1 MGILTTGHRD
11 QTRLHEEGERNK
23 LSSFP
28 SLKTGTGR
36 SITVPETNEKVII
49 RCENISKKFKTK
61 AVLEDISFD
70 VYRGEFLSL
79 LGPSG
84 CGKTT
89 ILRMLIGIEKPTS
102 GRILKNG
109 EDITNTPPKDR
120 NIGIVFQNY
129 SLFPNMD
136 VYHNISYA
144 LQSRKMEKDDI
155 GKKVKDII
163 ATVGLE
169 EHIYKKPRQLSGGQ
183 QQRVAIARTLVL
195 NPDIILFDEPM
206 SALDAEI
213 KVVLRQQLKDIQKQ
227 LRITMI
233 YVTHDQ
239 EEAFALSDRIMVLN
253 DLRIAQLDTPYNLYH
268 QPADLFVKRFVVDH
282 LDLKVRS
289 IEDSI
294 KEVRA

>member
-1 MGILTTGHRD
+1 MENHD
-11 QTRLHEEGERNK
+11 H
-23 LSSFP
+23 
-28 SLKTGTGR
+28 
-36 SITVPETNEKVII
+36 VII
-49 RCENISKKFKTK
+49 CCKNINKKFKSKT
-61 AVLEDISFD
+61 VLEDISFT
-70 VYRGEFLSL
+70 VNRGEFLSL

-89 ILRMLIGIEKPTS
+89 ILRMLIGIEKPSS
-102 GRILKNG
+102 GKILKDG
-109 EDITNTPPKDR
+109 VDITNTPPKDR

-144 LQSRKMEKDDI
+144 LQSRKMSKDEIDEK
-155 GKKVKDII
+155 VREII
-163 ATVGLE
+163 DTVGLE
-169 EHIYKKPRQLSGGQ
+169 EHIYKKPKQLSGGQ

-213 KVVLRQQLKDIQKQ
+213 KVVLRQQLKEIQKK
-227 LRITMI
+227 LKITMV

-268 QPADLFVKRFVVDH
+268 NPADPFVKRFIVDH
-282 LDLKVRS
+282 LDLKVKS

-294 KEVRA
+294 AEGKKA

>member
-1 MGILTTGHRD
+1 MAEDIL
-11 QTRLHEEGERNK
+11 
-23 LSSFP
+23 
-28 SLKTGTGR
+28 
-36 SITVPETNEKVII
+36 VID
-49 RCENISKKFKTK
+49 NINKKFKSK
-61 AVLEDISFD
+61 SVLEDVSFS
-70 VYRGEFLSL
+70 VKKGEFLSL

-89 ILRMLIGIEKPTS
+89 ILRLLIGIDHPTS
-102 GRILKNG
+102 GHIYKNG
-109 EDITNTPPKDR
+109 VDITNTSPKDR

-144 LQSRKMEKDDI
+144 LEERKLPKTEIDR
-155 GKKVKDII
+155 KVKEMIEI
-163 ATVGLE
+163 VGLD

-213 KVVLRQQLKDIQKQ
+213 KVLLRGQLKEIQRK
-227 LRITMI
+227 LGVTMV

-239 EEAFALSDRIMVLN
+239 EEAFAMSDRIMVLN
-253 DLRIAQLDTPYNLYH
+253 DSRIAQLSTPYELYH
-268 QPADLFVKRFVVDH
+268 NPANDFVKRFIVNH
-282 LDLKVRS
+282 LDMKVKS

-294 KEVRA
+294 R

>member
-1 MGILTTGHRD
+1 M
-11 QTRLHEEGERNK
+11 
-23 LSSFP
+23 
-28 SLKTGTGR
+28 
-36 SITVPETNEKVII
+36 EKEVATMEDAQII
-49 RCENISKKFKTK
+49 RCENINKKFKSRT
-61 AVLEDISFD
+61 VLEDISFE
-70 VYRGEFLSL
+70 VNRGEFLSL

-89 ILRMLIGIEKPTS
+89 ILRMLIGIEKPSS
-102 GRILKNG
+102 GKIIKDG
-109 EDITNTPPKDR
+109 VDITNAAPKDR

-144 LQSRKMEKDDI
+144 LQAKHLGKDEID
-155 GKKVKDII
+155 KKVREII
-163 ATVGLE
+163 ETVGLE
-169 EHIYKKPRQLSGGQ
+169 EHIYKKPKQLSGGQ

-213 KVVLRQQLKDIQKQ
+213 KVVLRQQLKEIQKK
-227 LRITMI
+227 LKITMI

-268 QPADLFVKRFVVDH
+268 HPADPFVKRFIVDH
-282 LDLKVRS
+282 LDLKVKS
-289 IEDSI
+289 IEESI
-294 KEVRA
+294 APVTSGNNDTHKKGRA

>member
-1 MGILTTGHRD
+1 MEVLTM
-11 QTRLHEEGERNK
+11 
-23 LSSFP
+23 SS
-28 SLKTGTGR
+28 
-36 SITVPETNEKVII
+36 EII
-49 RCENISKKFKTK
+49 SCENISKKFKSKT
-61 AVLEDISFD
+61 VLEDISFS
-70 VYRGEFLSL
+70 VKKGEFLSL

-102 GRILKNG
+102 GKILKNRL
-109 EDITNTPPKDR
+109 DITDVPPRDR

-144 LQSRKMEKDDI
+144 LTARKMGKDEIDR
-155 GKKVKDII
+155 KVREMIE
-163 ATVGLE
+163 TVGLD
-169 EHIYKKPRQLSGGQ
+169 EHIYKKPKQLSGGQ

-213 KVVLRQQLKDIQKQ
+213 KVVLRQQLKDIQRKFG
-227 LRITMI
+227 ITMI

-253 DLRIAQLDTPYNLYH
+253 DLRIAQLDTPYNIYNN
-268 QPADLFVKRFVVDH
+268 PADAFVRRFVVDH
-282 LDLKVRS
+282 LDQKVRS
-289 IEDSI
+289 IEESI
-294 KEVRA
+294 HK

>member
-1 MGILTTGHRD
+1 M
-11 QTRLHEEGERNK
+11 EN
-23 LSSFP
+23 
-28 SLKTGTGR
+28 
-36 SITVPETNEKVII
+36 VII
-49 RCENISKKFKTK
+49 SCENINKKFKSKT
-61 AVLEDISFD
+61 VLEDVSFEIM
-70 VYRGEFLSL
+70 RGEFLSL

-89 ILRMLIGIEKPTS
+89 ILRMLIGIEKPSS
-102 GRILKNG
+102 GKILKDG
-109 EDITNTPPKDR
+109 ADITNAAPKDR

-144 LQSRKMEKDDI
+144 LQSRKMKKEEID
-155 GKKVKDII
+155 KKVREII
-163 ATVGLE
+163 ETVGLE
-169 EHIYKKPRQLSGGQ
+169 EHIYKKPKQLSGGQ

-213 KVVLRQQLKDIQKQ
+213 KVVLRQQLKEIQQKMK
-227 LRITMI
+227 ITMV

-253 DLRIAQLDTPYNLYH
+253 DLRIVQLDTPYNLYH
-268 QPADLFVKRFVVDH
+268 HPTDPFVKRFVVDH
-282 LDLKVRS
+282 LDMKVKS

-294 KEVRA
+294 EGKDA

>member
-1 MGILTTGHRD
+1 MA
-11 QTRLHEEGERNK
+11 E
-23 LSSFP
+23 P
-28 SLKTGTGR
+28 
-36 SITVPETNEKVII
+36 II
-49 RCENISKKFKTK
+49 SAVNLSKKFKGK
-61 AVLEDISFD
+61 SVLEDISFD
-70 VYRGEFLSL
+70 VMQGEFLSL

-89 ILRMLIGIEKPTS
+89 ILRMLIGIEPPTS
-102 GRILKNG
+102 GQIRKNG
-109 EDITNTPPKDR
+109 KDITHTPPKDR

-144 LQSRKMEKDDI
+144 LQARKTGRDETDR
-155 GKKVKDII
+155 KVKEIV
-163 ATVGLE
+163 AMVGLE
-169 EHIYKKPRQLSGGQ
+169 EHVFKKPRQLSGGQ

-213 KVVLRQQLKDIQKQ
+213 KLALRSQLKEIQKQ
-227 LRITMI
+227 LGITMI

-253 DLRIAQLDTPYNLYH
+253 DMRIAQLDTPKQIYH
-268 QPADLFVKRFVVDH
+268 HPADDFVRRFVVDH
-282 LDLKVRS
+282 LDLKVKS

-294 KEVRA
+294 R

>member
-1 MGILTTGHRD
+1 MGA
-11 QTRLHEEGERNK
+11 E
-23 LSSFP
+23 P
-28 SLKTGTGR
+28 
-36 SITVPETNEKVII
+36 II
-49 RCENISKKFKTK
+49 QAQGISKKFKAKT
-61 AVLEDISFD
+61 VLEDVSFD
-70 VYRGEFLSL
+70 VARGEFLSL

-102 GRILKNG
+102 GKILKDG
-109 EDITNTPPKDR
+109 IDITDAPPKDR

-144 LQSRKMEKDDI
+144 LQSRKA
-155 GKKVKDII
+155 GKAETDRKVREMIE
-163 ATVGLE
+163 TVGLE
-169 EHIYKKPRQLSGGQ
+169 EHIYKKPKQLSGGQ

-213 KVVLRQQLKDIQKQ
+213 KVALRTQLKEIQKR
-227 LRITMI
+227 LKITMI

-253 DLRIAQLDTPYNLYH
+253 DLHITQLDTPRQIYH
-268 QPADLFVKRFVVDH
+268 QPADAFVKRFVVDH
-282 LDLKVRS
+282 LDRKVKS

-294 KEVRA
+294 Q

>member
-1 MGILTTGHRD
+1 MD
-11 QTRLHEEGERNK
+11 SKE
-23 LSSFP
+23 P
-28 SLKTGTGR
+28 
-36 SITVPETNEKVII
+36 VII
-49 RCENISKKFKTK
+49 RCENINKKFKSK
-61 AVLEDISFD
+61 PVLEDISFT
-70 VYRGEFLSL
+70 VNRGEFLSL

-102 GRILKNG
+102 GRIIKDG
-109 EDITNTPPKDR
+109 RDITDIAPKDR

-144 LQSRKMEKDDI
+144 LQAKRMPKDEID
-155 GKKVKDII
+155 KKVKDII
-163 ATVGLE
+163 ETVGLE
-169 EHIYKKPRQLSGGQ
+169 EHIYKKPKQLSGGQ

-195 NPDIILFDEPM
+195 NPDVILFDEPM

-213 KVVLRQQLKDIQKQ
+213 KVVLRQQLKDIQKK

-268 QPADLFVKRFVVDH
+268 NPSDPFVKRFIVDH
-282 LDLKVRS
+282 LDMKVRS

-294 KEVRA
+294 SEDKRA

>member
-1 MGILTTGHRD
+1 MGA
-11 QTRLHEEGERNK
+11 E
-23 LSSFP
+23 P
-28 SLKTGTGR
+28 
-36 SITVPETNEKVII
+36 II
-49 RCENISKKFKTK
+49 QAQGISKKFRAKT
-61 AVLEDISFD
+61 VLEDVSFD
-70 VYRGEFLSL
+70 VARGEFLSL

-102 GRILKNG
+102 GKILKDG
-109 EDITNTPPKDR
+109 IDITDAPPKDR

-144 LQSRKMEKDDI
+144 LQSRKA
-155 GKKVKDII
+155 GKAETDRKVREMIE
-163 ATVGLE
+163 TVGLE
-169 EHIYKKPRQLSGGQ
+169 EHIYKKPKQLSGGQ

-213 KVVLRQQLKDIQKQ
+213 KITLRGQLKEIQKK
-227 LRITMI
+227 LKITMV

-239 EEAFALSDRIMVLN
+239 EEAFALSDRIMVIN
-253 DLRIAQLDTPYNLYH
+253 DMRIAQLDTPYQIYH
-268 QPADLFVKRFVVDH
+268 HPADAFVKRFVVDH
-282 LDLKVRS
+282 LDMKVKS

-294 KEVRA
+294 Q

>member
-1 MGILTTGHRD
+1 MN
-11 QTRLHEEGERNK
+11 Q
-23 LSSFP
+23 S
-28 SLKTGTGR
+28 
-36 SITVPETNEKVII
+36 VII
-49 RCENISKKFKTK
+49 RCENISKKFKSK
-61 AVLEDISFD
+61 AVLEDITFD

-102 GRILKNG
+102 GRIIKDNV
-109 EDITNTPPKDR
+109 DITNKPPKDR

-144 LQSRKMEKDDI
+144 LQSRKMEKDEID
-155 GKKVKDII
+155 KKVKEII
-163 ATVGLE
+163 GTVGLE
-169 EHIYKKPRQLSGGQ
+169 DHIYKKPRQLSGGQ

-213 KVVLRQQLKDIQKQ
+213 KVVLRQQLKDIQKK
-227 LRITMI
+227 LKITMI

-253 DLRIAQLDTPYNLYH
+253 DLQIAQLDTPYNLYH
-268 QPADLFVKRFVVDH
+268 NAVNPFVKRFVVDH
-282 LDLKVRS
+282 LDLKVKS

>member
-1 MGILTTGHRD
+1 MA
-11 QTRLHEEGERNK
+11 EEK
-23 LSSFP
+23 AA
-28 SLKTGTGR
+28 
-36 SITVPETNEKVII
+36 VII
-49 RCENISKKFKTK
+49 RCEHIHKKFKSK
-61 AVLEDISFD
+61 MVLEDISFD
-70 VYRGEFLSL
+70 VRLGEFLSL

-102 GRILKNG
+102 GKIIKDG
-109 EDITNTPPKDR
+109 VDITDIAPKDR

-144 LQSRKMEKDDI
+144 LQNRKLDKEEIDR
-155 GKKVKDII
+155 KVKDIVE
-163 ATVGLE
+163 TVDLG
-169 EHIYKKPRQLSGGQ
+169 EHIYKKPKQLSGGQ

-213 KVVLRQQLKDIQKQ
+213 KVVLRQQLKEIQKK

-253 DLRIAQLDTPYNLYH
+253 DLQIAQLDTPFNIYNN
-268 QPADLFVKRFVVDH
+268 PADAFVRRFVVDH
-282 LDLKVRS
+282 LNSKVKS

-294 KEVRA
+294 KKERT

>member
-1 MGILTTGHRD
+1 MAD
-11 QTRLHEEGERNK
+11 W
-23 LSSFP
+23 
-28 SLKTGTGR
+28 
-36 SITVPETNEKVII
+36 II
-49 RCENISKKFKTK
+49 RAENISKKFKSK
-61 AVLEDISFD
+61 SVLEGVSFE
-70 VYRGEFLSL
+70 VNRGEFLSL

-89 ILRMLIGIEKPTS
+89 ILRMLIGIEQPTS
-102 GRILKNG
+102 GRIFKDG
-109 EDITNTPPKDR
+109 KDITRTAPKDR

-136 VYHNISYA
+136 VYHNIAYA
-144 LQSRKMEKDDI
+144 LQARKE
-155 GKKVKDII
+155 GKQEIDRKVKEII

-169 EHIYKKPRQLSGGQ
+169 EHIYKKPKQLSGGQ

-227 LRITMI
+227 LRVTMV

-239 EEAFALSDRIMVLN
+239 EEAFALSDRIMVIN
-253 DLRIAQLDTPYNLYH
+253 DQQIAQLDTPYNIYH
-268 QPADLFVKRFVVDH
+268 HPADDFVKRFVTDH
-282 LDLKVRS
+282 LDLKVKS

-294 KEVRA
+294 R

>member
-1 MGILTTGHRD
+1 M
-11 QTRLHEEGERNK
+11 
-23 LSSFP
+23 
-28 SLKTGTGR
+28 
-36 SITVPETNEKVII
+36 PEAKEKVII

-61 AVLEDISFD
+61 AVLEDISFE

-102 GRILKNG
+102 GRILKDG
-109 EDITNTPPKDR
+109 TDITNTPPKDR

-155 GKKVKDII
+155 DKKVKDII
-163 ATVGLE
+163 GTVGLE

-227 LRITMI
+227 LKITMI

-268 QPADLFVKRFVVDH
+268 NPADPFVKRFVVDH

>member
-1 MGILTTGHRD
+1 MGSTD
-11 QTRLHEEGERNK
+11 A
-23 LSSFP
+23 
-28 SLKTGTGR
+28 
-36 SITVPETNEKVII
+36 VII
-49 RCENISKKFKTK
+49 RCENINKKFKTK
-61 AVLEDISFD
+61 TVLEDVSFE
-70 VYRGEFLSL
+70 VMRGEFLSL

-89 ILRMLIGIEKPTS
+89 ILRMLIGIEKPNS
-102 GRILKNG
+102 GRILKDG
-109 EDITNTPPKDR
+109 RDITNTAPKDR

-144 LQSRKMEKDDI
+144 LQSRKMSKSEID
-155 GKKVKDII
+155 KKVREII
-163 ATVGLE
+163 ETVGLE
-169 EHIYKKPRQLSGGQ
+169 EHIYKKPKQLSGGQ

-213 KVVLRQQLKDIQKQ
+213 KVVLRQQIKEIQKK
-227 LRITMI
+227 LKITMV

-268 QPADLFVKRFVVDH
+268 NPADAFVKRFVVDH
-282 LDLKVRS
+282 LNLKVRS
-289 IEDSI
+289 IEDNI
-294 KEVRA
+294 KEEKA

>member
-1 MGILTTGHRD
+1 MESRA
-11 QTRLHEEGERNK
+11 
-23 LSSFP
+23 P
-28 SLKTGTGR
+28 
-36 SITVPETNEKVII
+36 VII
-49 RCENISKKFKTK
+49 RCESINKKFKSKT
-61 AVLEDISFD
+61 VLEDISFT
-70 VYRGEFLSL
+70 VNRGEFLSL

-102 GRILKNG
+102 GKIIKDG
-109 EDITNTPPKDR
+109 VDITNAAPKDR

-136 VYHNISYA
+136 VYHNVSYA
-144 LQSRKMEKDDI
+144 LQSRHMEKDEIDR
-155 GKKVKDII
+155 KVKEII
-163 ATVGLE
+163 ETVGLE
-169 EHIYKKPRQLSGGQ
+169 EHIYKKPKQLSGGQ

-213 KVVLRQQLKDIQKQ
+213 KVVLRSQLKEIQKKLQ
-227 LRITMI
+227 ITMI

-253 DLRIAQLDTPYNLYH
+253 DLRIAQLDTPYTLYH
-268 QPADLFVKRFVVDH
+268 NPIDPFVKRFIVDH
-282 LDLKVRS
+282 LNLKVKS

-294 KEVRA
+294 AAPEGNEA

>member
-1 MGILTTGHRD
+1 MD
-11 QTRLHEEGERNK
+11 A
-23 LSSFP
+23 
-28 SLKTGTGR
+28 
-36 SITVPETNEKVII
+36 EKATAII
-49 RCENISKKFKTK
+49 RCENINKKFKSKT
-61 AVLEDISFD
+61 VLEDISFTIN
-70 VYRGEFLSL
+70 RGEFLSL

-89 ILRMLIGIEKPTS
+89 ILRMLIGIEKPSS
-102 GRILKNG
+102 GKILKDDV
-109 EDITNTPPKDR
+109 DITCTAPKDR

-144 LQSRKMEKDDI
+144 LQSRKMGKAEID
-155 GKKVKDII
+155 KKVREII
-163 ATVGLE
+163 ETVGLE
-169 EHIYKKPRQLSGGQ
+169 EHIYKKPKQLSGGQ

-213 KVVLRQQLKDIQKQ
+213 KVVLRQQLKDIQKK
-227 LRITMI
+227 LKITMV

-253 DLRIAQLDTPYNLYH
+253 DLRIAQLDNPYNLYH
-268 QPADLFVKRFVVDH
+268 NPADPFVKRFIVEH
-282 LDLKVRS
+282 LDMKVKS

-294 KEVRA
+294 K

>member
-1 MGILTTGHRD
+1 MGA
-11 QTRLHEEGERNK
+11 
-23 LSSFP
+23 
-28 SLKTGTGR
+28 
-36 SITVPETNEKVII
+36 EKSDVII
-49 RCENISKKFKTK
+49 RCESINKKFKTK
-61 AVLEDISFD
+61 TVLEDISFE
-70 VYRGEFLSL
+70 VNRGEFLSL

-89 ILRMLIGIEKPTS
+89 ILRMLIGIEKPSS
-102 GRILKNG
+102 GKIIKNG
-109 EDITNTPPKDR
+109 EDITDIPPKDR

-144 LQSRKMEKDDI
+144 LQSRKVSKEEID
-155 GKKVKDII
+155 KKVREMIE
-163 ATVGLE
+163 TVGLE

-213 KVVLRQQLKDIQKQ
+213 KVVLREQLKAIQKK
-227 LRITMI
+227 LKITMI

-268 QPADLFVKRFVVDH
+268 HPADAFVKRFIVDH
-282 LDLKVRS
+282 LDMKVQS
-289 IEDSI
+289 IEQSI
-294 KEVRA
+294 AEGKA